1 MNSDNNEIFTEEQKN
16 AINGELKKNENAP
29 LPDSLSADS
38 IRQKLASMPQ
48 NEAPKAEVPKKKR
61 DKRLA
66 LRIGSGVAAAV
77 VLATSLVIYKPWLR
91 VPKPPKVPEKI
102 DDYSQIEILFAGYS
116 ASYKAYINR
125 RNNTGIG
132 EVFGGVLYG
141 AQKSSDTAAAES
153 FNSAAPGVA
162 VNEGAVEMLTTDEAA
177 TEKAGYGKTNEQVAG
192 VSEADIIKNDGKYL
206 YIVENTEPN
215 WSVFY
220 DRIYGY
226 GETPVYN
233 EAVDDVQVAPGY
245 NPDDTYGTLFTT
257 EAPTESTTSADT
269 TAAATEPEQ
278 SDFEIPEL
286 DYDCKIDIVEPK
298 NGKMSRAGEI
308 TVAKPENK
316 MLYYMNI
323 REMYVSG
330 DTLLAILSV
339 SEYDGSGDSYS
350 RYYGFNSKEGTL
362 AVCYDLKNRANPVEK
377 WRIYQDGGYI
387 SSRLIGDEFVLIS
400 DYYVNLQ
407 NDDAVVREEC
417 IPCTGAKGFT
427 DRVPVDSICIMENIS
442 DSRYLVA
449 SVMDIDDESTYKT
462 QAVLGAGT
470 NVYCTAETLYVTNS
484 RYDDVDLG
492 ENVFGSAYTQN
503 TDVYKFDIRNCNIE
517 YKAKGTVNGFAL
529 NQFSIDEFGG
539 TLRIATTTGGWG
551 DDLTNQ
557 LYVLDAESLEI
568 IGSLE
573 GIAKGETIKSVR
585 FTGNTAYVVTFEQTD
600 PLFVIDLTD
609 KTAPVI
615 KGELKIPGFSAYLHP
630 VGEGLLLGIGVDGDE
645 NGTNG
650 GIKVSLFD
658 ATDPEQPAEVAKL
671 ALAGVYG
678 DGFSRY
684 VETAALY
691 DHKAVCWD
699 DVNRIMYLPFVAYY
713 DSWTNEYSYTNT
725 RTAGVLA
732 IKVDTAAK
740 ALENAGE
747 YKIALVDDERWDNL
761 DRTTYIG
768 STVFGVISGTGTV
781 YSFDKTTAE
790 LLDTYTAQD

>member
-16 AINGELKKNENAP
+16 AINNELKKNENAA
-29 LPDSLSADS
+29 LPESLSADN
-38 IRQKLASMPQ
+38 IREQLASMPQ
-48 NEAPKAEVPKKKR
+48 NEAPEAEVPKKKR

-66 LRIGSGVAAAV
+66 LRIGSGVAAAL

-91 VPKPPKVPEKI
+91 VPKPPKAPETI
-102 DDYSQIEILFAGYS
+102 DDYSQIETLFAGYS
-116 ASYKAYINR
+116 ESYKAYIKR
-125 RNNTGIG
+125 RNNTGID
-132 EVFGGVLYG
+132 FGGVLYG
-141 AQKSSDTAAAES
+141 AQKSFDTVAAES
-153 FNSAAPGVA
+153 FNSAVPGVA

-206 YIVENTEPN
+206 YIVENIEPN

-233 EAVDDVQVAPGY
+233 EAVDDVQVTQGY
-245 NPDDTYGTLFTT
+245 NPDDPDGTLFTT
-257 EAPTESTTSADT
+257 EAATESTTSADT

-350 RYYGFNSKEGTL
+350 RYYGFNTKDGTL

-377 WRIYQDGGYI
+377 WRVYQDGGYI
-387 SSRLIGDEFVLIS
+387 SSRLVGDDLVLIS
-400 DYYVNLQ
+400 DYYVDLQ
-407 NDDAVVREEC
+407 LEEETVKNEC
-417 IPCTGAKGFT
+417 IPCTGAKGF
-427 DRVPVDSICIMENIS
+427 DERVPLDSICIMDNITDTS
-442 DSRYLVA
+442 YLVA

-462 QAVLGAGT
+462 QAVLGAGS
-470 NVYCTAETLYVTNS
+470 NVYCTAQTLYVTNTECES
-484 RYDDVDLG
+484 VELA
-492 ENVFGSAYTQN
+492 EKVFGSAYTQK
-503 TDVYKFDIRNCNIE
+503 TEIYKFNISNYAIE
-517 YKAKGTVNGFAL
+517 YKTKGSVDGYAL
-529 NQFSIDEFGG
+529 NQFSIDEFDG
-539 TLRIATTTGGWG
+539 TLRIATTSGGWG

-557 LYVLDAESLEI
+557 LYVLDAESLDI

-671 ALAGVYG
+671 ALSGVYG
-678 DGFSRY
+678 GNFSRY

-699 DVNRIMYLPFVAYY
+699 DVNRIMYLPFMAYY

-790 LLDTYTAQD
+790 LLDTYVQEN

>member
-1 MNSDNNEIFTEEQKN
+1 MNSDNNEIFTEDQKN
-16 AINGELKKNENAP
+16 AINDELKKNENAA
-29 LPDSLSADS
+29 LPESLSADS
-38 IRQKLASMPQ
+38 IREKIASMPQ
-48 NEAPKAEVPKKKR
+48 NEAPKEEMPGKKR
-61 DKRLA
+61 DKRFA
-66 LRIGSGVAAAV
+66 LRVGSAVAAAF
-77 VLATSLVIYKPWLR
+77 VLMTSLVIYKPWLS
-91 VPKPPKVPEKI
+91 VPKPPKAPEKI
-102 DDYSQIEILFAGYS
+102 DDYSQIETLFAGYS
-116 ASYKAYINR
+116 ASYKAYIRR
-125 RNNTGIG
+125 RNNTGID
-132 EVFGGVLYG
+132 FGGIFYG
-141 AQKSSDTAAAES
+141 AQKSADLAAAES
-153 FNSAAPGVA
+153 FNGAVPGTA
-162 VNEGAVEMLTTDEAA
+162 VNESAVEMVTDNTA

-206 YIVENTEPN
+206 YIVENIEPD
-215 WSVFY
+215 WDRFY

-233 EAVDDVQVAPGY
+233 EAVDGVQVTPGY
-245 NPDDTYGTLFTT
+245 NPDDPYGTLFTT
-257 EAPTESTTSADT
+257 KATTENTASADT

-286 DYDCKIDIVEPK
+286 DYECKIDIVEPQAD
-298 NGKMSRAGEI
+298 GKMSRAGEI
-308 TVAKPENK
+308 TVAKPENN

-330 DTLLAILSV
+330 DMLVAILNV
-339 SEYDGSGDSYS
+339 YEYSDDAAYPA
-350 RYYGFNSKEGTL
+350 YYGVQTDVGAL
-362 AVCYDLKNRANPVEK
+362 AVCFDIKDKTNPVEK
-377 WRIYQDGGYI
+377 WRVYQDGSYI

-400 DYYVNLQ
+400 DYYVDLQ
-407 NDDAVVREEC
+407 LEEETVKNEC
-417 IPCTGAKGFT
+417 VPCTGAKGFT
-427 DRVPVDSICIMENIS
+427 ERVPVDSICIMENVA
-442 DSRYLVA
+442 DSSYLVA

-462 QAVLGAGT
+462 QAVLGAGS
-470 NVYCTAETLYVTNS
+470 NVYCTAETLYVTNG

-503 TDVYKFDIRNCNIE
+503 TDIYKFDIRNCNIE
-517 YKAKGTVNGFAL
+517 YKAKGTVSGFAL

-539 TLRIATTTGGWG
+539 TLRIATTNGNWG
-551 DDLTNQ
+551 DSLTNQ
-557 LYVLDAESLEI
+557 LYVLDAESLDI

-650 GIKVSLFD
+650 GIKISLFD
-658 ATDPEQPAEVAKL
+658 ATNPEQPAEVAKL
-671 ALAGVYG
+671 ALSGVYG
-678 DGFSRY
+678 SNFSRY
-684 VETAALY
+684 VETTALY

-699 DVNRIMYLPFVAYY
+699 GVNGIMYLPFMAYY

-732 IKVDTAAK
+732 VKVDTAAK
-740 ALENAGE
+740 TLENAGE
-747 YKIALVDDERWDNL
+747 YKLSLAEDDYWRNL
-761 DRTTYIG
+761 DRTTYTGNI
-768 STVFGVISGTGTV
+768 VFGIISGTGTV
-781 YSFDKTTAE
+781 YSFSKTTAE
-790 LLDTYTAQD
+790 LLDTYVAEK

>member
-1 MNSDNNEIFTEEQKN
+1 MNSDNNEILTEEQKN
-16 AINGELKKNENAP
+16 AINSELKKNENAP
-29 LPDSLSADS
+29 LPEALSADS
-38 IRQKLASMPQ
+38 IRQNIASVPQ

-66 LRIGSGVAAAV
+66 LCIGSGVAAAL

-91 VPKPPKVPEKI
+91 VPKPPQVPEKI
-102 DDYSQIEILFAGYS
+102 DDYSQIETLFAGYS

-125 RNNTGIG
+125 RNNTGID
-132 EVFGGVLYG
+132 FGGVFYG
-141 AQKSSDTAAAES
+141 AQKSSDTAAVES
-153 FNSAAPGVA
+153 FNSAVPGAA

-233 EAVDDVQVAPGY
+233 EAVDDVQVTPGY
-245 NPDDTYGTLFTT
+245 NPDDPDGTLFTT
-257 EAPTESTTSADT
+257 EAAAESTTADT

-339 SEYDGSGDSYS
+339 SEYDGSGEAYS

-362 AVCYDLKNRANPVEK
+362 AVCYDIKNKAEPVEK
-377 WRIYQDGGYI
+377 WRVYQDGGYI
-387 SSRLIGDEFVLIS
+387 SSRLIGNEFVLIS

-417 IPCTGAKGFT
+417 VPCTGAKGFT
-427 DRVPVDSICIMENIS
+427 DRVPVDSICIMENVS
-442 DSRYLVA
+442 DSRYLVS
-449 SVMDIDDESTYKT
+449 SVMNITDETTYKT
-462 QAVLGAGT
+462 EAVLGAGT

-484 RYDDVDLG
+484 RYEDVDLG

-503 TDVYKFDIRNCNIE
+503 TDIYKFDIRNCNIE
-517 YKAKGTVNGFAL
+517 YKAKGTVKGFAL

-539 TLRIATTTGGWG
+539 TLRIATTTGNWG
-551 DDLTNQ
+551 DSLTNQ
-557 LYVLDAESLEI
+557 LYVLDAESLDV

-609 KTAPVI
+609 KTTPVI

-671 ALAGVYG
+671 ALSGVYG
-678 DGFSRY
+678 GNFSRY

-691 DHKAVCWD
+691 EHKAVCWD
-699 DVNRIMYLPFVAYY
+699 DVNRIMYLPFMAYY

-747 YKIALVDDERWDNL
+747 YKIALADDERWDNL

-781 YSFDKTTAE
+781 YSFNKTTAE
-790 LLDTYTAQD
+790 MIDTYTAQD